1 VIILILRYILC
12 IETYGSL
19 TWSDGAFLG
28 GKVKEKIRFSLKLS
42 WVITYAVVA
51 YLIATDIY
59 TPSMPSITRYF
70 GATEDLIQLTMAS
83 FMLGAFASTLCS
95 GALAENFGR
104 RRIFIG
110 GQLLSVLVSF
120 LCIVVQD
127 PYLLIVARFLQGL
140 GCAVASVIGFSAVQD
155 NYSPKE
161 SARIFSVMGAAFAVI
176 PALAPTLGGHLDQ
189 LWGWRSN
196 FMAIFFFLSCS
207 CLLSYLFFHLPEK
220 NDQRV
225 PSNLS
230 QVLKTYASILRNKKF
245 LRYGMM
251 NPIFISGE
259 WFYLTILPFYFIQV
273 IGVSAPVY
281 GYYLGAMLV
290 SYAIGTY
297 LATKLIDS
305 IGHDKTIKLAFMTS
319 IWGGGGLL
327 ITHVCFP
334 KSPEAVAVCIGIY
347 LIGQG
352 LSFTPSITKTLESF
366 DSIRA
371 SASSVRSSISALF
384 AVLGT
389 LAASFF
395 NDFTLIP
402 LGLYIIFLSLAG
414 LFLFSFLRQ
423 NEDS

>member
-1 VIILILRYILC
+1 MPHRLFYLR
-12 IETYGSL
+12 
-19 TWSDGAFLG
+19 
-28 GKVKEKIRFSLKLS
+28 GKVKEQKRFSLELS
-42 WVITYAVVA
+42 WVITYAVIA

-70 GATEDLIQLTMAS
+70 GATEDLIQLTMVS

-110 GQLLSVLVSF
+110 GQVLSVLASF

-161 SARIFSVMGAAFAVI
+161 SARVFSVMGAAFAVI

-207 CLLSYLFFHLPEK
+207 CLLSYFFFHLPAK

-225 PSNLS
+225 PSTLS
-230 QVLKTYASILRNKKF
+230 QILKTYGNILSNRRF

-251 NPIFISGE
+251 NSILISGE
-259 WFYLTILPFYFIQV
+259 WCYLTILPFYFIQV
-273 IGVSAPVY
+273 IEVSAPVY

-290 SYAIGTY
+290 SYAIGSY
-297 LATKLIDS
+297 LASRFIET
-305 IGHDKTIKLAFMTS
+305 IGHDKTLKLAFMTS
-319 IWGGGGLL
+319 IAGGVGLL
-327 ITHVCFP
+327 ITHLFFP
-334 KSPEAVAVCIGIY
+334 KSPEAVSICIAMY

-366 DSIRA
+366 DRIRA
-371 SASSVRSSISALF
+371 SASSVRSSMNALF
-384 AVLGT
+384 AMLGT

-395 NDFTLIP
+395 NDFTLVP
-402 LGLYIIFLSLAG
+402 LGVYIIVLPLVG
-414 LFLFSFLRQ
+414 LVLFRALK
-423 NEDS
+423 